1 MFVFS
6 DLFFNSDIYVKY
18 GVYQNVTFKLN
29 EYKKKQPCPI
39 IKNYK
44 IKKGFSC
51 VFQRSTKFDNK
62 ETSSTFILNVQF
74 SVILKTHSF

>member
-29 EYKKKQPCPI
+29 EYKKNNHVP
-39 IKNYK
+39 
-44 IKKGFSC
+44 
-51 VFQRSTKFDNK
+51 
-62 ETSSTFILNVQF
+62 
-74 SVILKTHSF
+74 